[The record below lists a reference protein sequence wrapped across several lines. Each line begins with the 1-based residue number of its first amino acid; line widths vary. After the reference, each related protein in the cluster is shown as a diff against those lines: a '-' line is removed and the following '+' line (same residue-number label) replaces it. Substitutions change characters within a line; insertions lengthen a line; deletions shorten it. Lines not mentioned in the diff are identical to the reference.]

1 MIADAARCQA
11 SRLLLRSPA
20 MSALRSAAPAAALF
34 LASAL
39 FSHNVAL
46 RLILLALA
54 TALCVAAALKERGA
68 LPPPPPIWLA
78 FALWAAWAALSLA
91 WSQEPAR
98 SEKELRNEVIYVAF
112 AFAVCY
118 VAARAQNALRTVPP
132 IACGAA
138 ALLCLVALYDFVFD
152 AEGYATGWHGG
163 PGDLSSAV
171 LTLFPC
177 AALAGWYA
185 RERGLVRVQAAAW
198 TTTALLLAA
207 AHTTGNR
214 TVWLGLGLELVLVVA
229 LLYLRAA
236 RLGRP
241 WLPARTVAVICA
253 VLALAGLAM
262 AAHVQRER
270 PRALENDLRL
280 QLWPVV
286 IEHIKERPLAGYG
299 FGRGLLRESLTAR
312 TAVTNLWHA
321 HNLFLDVVVQTGVI
335 GLALFLYLLG
345 ATVRAGWRLA
355 GAQPALASA
364 CGVALVAVVAGM
376 LARNMTDVLW
386 LRQNSLLF
394 WGVVG
399 LLMSWGMAAEARRAG

>member
-1 MIADAARCQA
+1 VH
-11 SRLLLRSPA
+11 
-20 MSALRSAAPAAALF
+20 ALRFIAPAAALF
-34 LASAL
+34 LSSAL
-39 FSHNVAL
+39 FSHDVAL
-46 RLILLALA
+46 RMVLLALA
-54 TALCVAAALKERGA
+54 TALCIAAAAKERGW

-78 FALWAAWAALSLA
+78 FLLWGAWAALSLA

-98 SEKELRNEVIYVAF
+98 SEKELRNEVVYVAF

-118 VAARAQNALRTVPP
+118 LAARAENAFRTVLP
-132 IACGAA
+132 IAGAAA
-138 ALLCLVALYDFVFD
+138 ALLCLVALYYFAFD
-152 AEGYATGWHGG
+152 AQGYATGWHGG

-177 AALAGWYA
+177 AALAAWYGRAQGLARLHAAGWI
-185 RERGLVRVQAAAW
+185 GI
-198 TTTALLLAA
+198 ALLLAA

-214 TVWLGLGLELVLVVA
+214 TVWLALGLEVVLIVA

-236 RLGRP
+236 RLGHP
-241 WLPARTVAVICA
+241 WLRARTAAVICVAFA
-253 VLALAGLAM
+253 VAGLAM
-262 AAHVQRER
+262 AAHVQSER

-286 IEHIKERPLAGYG
+286 MEYVKERPLTGYG
-299 FGRGLLRESLTAR
+299 FGRGLLREALTSR

-335 GLALFLYLLG
+335 GLALFLYLLF

-355 GAQPALASA
+355 AAQPALASA
-364 CGVALVAVVAGM
+364 CGIALVTVVAGM

-394 WGVVG
+394 WGVVA
-399 LLMSWGMAAEARRAG
+399 LLLSWGTALEARRAG